1 MVKKLANAVKRAVS
15 HEQAP
20 DGETPGLRER
30 KKSRTRDAI
39 VEAAL
44 DLFERQGYEATTVEE
59 IAEAAE
65 ISPRT
70 FFRYFD
76 SKLDV
81 VMPSKQ
87 REEHEHGFE
96 EMLSARAADEGLVTA
111 IHHIFRDEVATMLAE
126 DPLFLRQFRLTMRT
140 PSLRTRAFDHFQ
152 EHQDEFRRLFAGELG
167 VDDDHLQAHLR
178 AAAVGT
184 TVWTVVDRWVAEGGE
199 TDRLLPMLDE
209 GFALLAAG
217 MDQL

>member
-1 MVKKLANAVKRAVS
+1 MGHHGEQGEHDEAPMVKKLA
-15 HEQAP
+15 
-20 DGETPGLRER
+20 DGLRER
-30 KKSRTRDAI
+30 KKSRTRDSI

-59 IAEAAE
+59 IAEAAD

-70 FFRYFD
+70 FFRYFE

-81 VMPSKQ
+81 VMPMKE
-87 REEHEHGFE
+87 REHEESFV
-96 EMLSARAADEGLVTA
+96 EMLAARSADQGLIAA
-111 IHHIFRDEVATMLAE
+111 IHGMFRDEVVTMLDE
-126 DPLFLRQFRLTMRT
+126 DPLFLRQFRLTMQT

-152 EHQDEFRRLFAGELG
+152 EHQDEFRLLFAAELG
-167 VDDDHLQAHLR
+167 VEEDDLQAHLR

-184 TVWTVVDRWVAEGGE
+184 TVWTVVDRWTAEGA
-199 TDRLLPMLDE
+199 DPRRLLPMLDE

-217 MDQL
+217 MDRV

>member
-1 MVKKLANAVKRAVS
+1 MVKKLAEAAQS
-15 HEQAP
+15 
-20 DGETPGLRER
+20 LRER

-44 DLFERQGYEATTVEE
+44 DLFERKGYEATTVEE
-59 IAEAAE
+59 IAEAAD

-70 FFRYFD
+70 FFRYFE

-81 VMPSKQ
+81 VMPSKE
-87 REEHEHGFE
+87 REDEPGFE
-96 EMLSARAADEGLVTA
+96 ELLAARAGDEGLIAA
-111 IHHIFRDEVATMLAE
+111 IHGVFRDEVVTMLTN

-152 EHQDEFRRLFAGELG
+152 EHQDEFRRLFAADLG
-167 VDDDHLQAHLR
+167 VDEDDLQAHLR

-184 TVWTVVDRWVAEGGE
+184 TVWTVADRWTAEGADPE
-199 TDRLLPMLDE
+199 RLLPMLDE

-217 MDQL
+217 MDRI